1 MHFFATKQKIHDIIQ
16 IVNRNKKDKK
26 MKKQYEK
33 FLLEHGYS
41 EKSGRLL
48 PSTIYAYIRGIEH
61 ACRYENLSIEQLAE
75 NNNVIAPT
83 YEAGQKNSVKG
94 LRLSRAVRCSLR
106 QFQKFINQQQG
117 AVC

>member
-1 MHFFATKQKIHDIIQ
+1 
-16 IVNRNKKDKK
+16 

-33 FLLEHGYS
+33 WLLENGYS

-48 PSTIYAYIRGIEH
+48 PSTIYAYLRGIEH
-61 ACRYENLSIEQLAE
+61 ACKYENLSIEQLAE
-75 NNNVIAPT
+75 NINVIAPT

-94 LRLSRAVRCSLR
+94 RRLSRAVRCSLR
-106 QFQKFINQQQG
+106 LFKKFINQQQV